1 MKNVQLL
8 QSGLS
13 FQLKEAIMMGSNVKI
28 NYPEF
33 DIQARYPRRYFTI
46 NETADILDVSV
57 RTVYNQTKKGMLR
70 PSRFSKRVFYERFD
84 LIKSIITFNL

>member
-8 QSGLS
+8 QSGLP

-33 DIQARYPRRYFTI
+33 DIQARYPRRYYTI
-46 NETADILDVSV
+46 NETAGILDVTDRS
-57 RTVYNQTKKGMLR
+57 VYNKTKKGQLKA
-70 PSRFSKRVFYERFD
+70 SKFGRRVFYERHE

>member
-8 QSGLS
+8 QCGLP
-13 FQLKEAIMMGSNVKI
+13 FQLKEAIMMGSNIKI

-33 DIQARYPRRYFTI
+33 DFQARYPKRYFTI
-46 NETADILDVSV
+46 NEVADILDISV
-57 RTVYNQTKKGMLR
+57 RSIYNKTKKGHLKA
-70 PSRFSKRVFYERFD
+70 SKFARRVFYERFE